1 MSRFLPCFELGSP
14 LIMVNIFVSTE
25 YVLSDIRSNN
35 VADVKA
41 LDVMTAFDML
51 MNMRLNLSPEQ
62 SSDKSEKQ
70 KKMYPLSSLIHLA
83 WGTPF

>member
-1 MSRFLPCFELGSP
+1 MSRFLPTLDLGFPVIS
-14 LIMVNIFVSTE
+14 VNRFVPTE

-35 VADVKA
+35 VADVNA
-41 LDVMTAFDML
+41 FDVMTAFDML

-70 KKMYPLSSLIHLA
+70 KK
-83 WGTPF
+83 

>member
-1 MSRFLPCFELGSP
+1 MPRFLPTLDLGSP
-14 LIMVNIFVSTE
+14 DIRVNRFESTE

-70 KKMYPLSSLIHLA
+70 KK
-83 WGTPF
+83 

>member
-1 MSRFLPCFELGSP
+1 MSRFLPILDLGFP
-14 LIMVNIFVSTE
+14 EIRVNRFVSTE
-25 YVLSDIRSNN
+25 YVLSDIRAIN

-70 KKMYPLSSLIHLA
+70 KK
-83 WGTPF
+83 

>member
-70 KKMYPLSSLIHLA
+70 KKMN
-83 WGTPF
+83 

>member
-14 LIMVNIFVSTE
+14 VIRVNRFVSSE

-51 MNMRLNLSPEQ
+51 MNMRLHLSPEQ

-70 KKMYPLSSLIHLA
+70 KK
-83 WGTPF
+83 

>member
-1 MSRFLPCFELGSP
+1 MSRFLPYFELGSP
-14 LIMVNIFVSTE
+14 LIMVNSRFVSTE

-70 KKMYPLSSLIHLA
+70 KK
-83 WGTPF
+83 

>member
-1 MSRFLPCFELGSP
+1 MSRFLPILDLGFP
-14 LIMVNIFVSTE
+14 VIMVNIFVSTE

-70 KKMYPLSSLIHLA
+70 KK
-83 WGTPF
+83 